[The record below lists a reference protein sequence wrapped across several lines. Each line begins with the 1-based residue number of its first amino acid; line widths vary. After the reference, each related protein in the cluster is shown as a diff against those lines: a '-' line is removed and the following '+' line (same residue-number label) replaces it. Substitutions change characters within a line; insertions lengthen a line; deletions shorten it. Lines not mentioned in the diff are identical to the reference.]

1 LNIVRSKQGLLI
13 IDLPDF
19 GEAGLYKLNIVTSAI
34 SRIVSQVLSG
44 FKRLEKNIVKISKN

>member
-1 LNIVRSKQGLLI
+1 MRSKQGLLI

-44 FKRLEKNIVKISKN
+44 FKRLEKNIVKRSKN